1 MLVREAR
8 TYREC
13 AHGCIQG
20 FVYPRMIS
28 QQTNADCHYGVD
40 KYKSRRMGRKTYT
53 NSDQVK
59 RSYRKIGML
68 ATLLMTILGVSTKPI
83 AGIEE
88 GDAVLIDLAKTQ
100 ARE

>member
-1 MLVREAR
+1 
-8 TYREC
+8 
-13 AHGCIQG
+13 
-20 FVYPRMIS
+20 
-28 QQTNADCHYGVD
+28 
-40 KYKSRRMGRKTYT
+40 MGRKTYT